1 MKNMD
6 ELYYQQ
12 KIFRFRPLCITRKS
26 FFPLL
31 ILMIVNISAVFMP
44 LNGQGLYPPEIA
56 KWIESGV
63 IRTIQNDFSGAE
75 STFQK
80 LIDELPAE
88 PCGYFY
94 LGATVQAEMLDREDF
109 SRLAE
114 FNAAMDTTID
124 LAKSM
129 RKKDPANLRGWFFEG
144 SAYLYRSFMDNKR
157 KKMWGAYRN
166 ASKGV
171 NRLEKALALDT
182 TFYDAYLGVGSY
194 KYWKSSKAKALAWL
208 PFVADD
214 REKGVRMV
222 HKAIEK
228 GQFVR
233 LVAGDQLAWMLLD
246 FGRADEALTLA
257 ERNHRQFPNSRF
269 FMWTLVEIYLK
280 NQQFEQALQLY
291 KELLTILRKQPFNN
305 HYNEMNCLLHIA
317 EIYYEQGDFLEAEQ
331 HLNELLQLE
340 LSEEISKRSKSK
352 RKRAATLRKRCIKEL
367 ARVD

>member
-1 MKNMD
+1 MD
-6 ELYYQQ
+6 KLNRQQ
-12 KIFRFRPLCITRKS
+12 KSFRFRPLFVTRRP

-31 ILMIVNISAVFMP
+31 NLIIINVFAAFAP
-44 LNGQGLYPPEIA
+44 LNGQGIYPPEIA
-56 KWIESGV
+56 QRIESGV

-75 STFQK
+75 STFQE
-80 LIDELPAE
+80 LIHELPVE

-94 LGATVQAEMLDREDF
+94 LGATIQAEMLDREDF

-114 FNAAMDTTID
+114 FNAAIDTAIY

-129 RKKDPANLRGWFFEG
+129 RKKDPTNLRAWFFEG

-171 NRLEKALALDT
+171 NRLEKALDLDA

-214 REKGVRMV
+214 REKGIRMV
-222 HKAIEK
+222 QKAIEK

-233 LVAGDQLAWMLLD
+233 LVASDQLAWMLLD
-246 FGRADEALTLA
+246 FGHADEALALA
-257 ERNHRQFPNSRF
+257 KQNHQRFPHSRF
-269 FMWTLVEIYLK
+269 FMWTLVEIYHK
-280 NQQFEQALQLY
+280 NQQLEQALQLY
-291 KELLTILRKQPFNN
+291 KELLTILRKQRFNN

-317 EIYYEQGDFLEAEQ
+317 EIYYGQGNFLEAER

-352 RKRAATLRKRCIKEL
+352 RKRAAALKKRCVKEL